1 MMDDKIVL
9 QRLGTMGSA
18 NVTFRSS
25 NDYQDILSTEDCV
38 LGALD
43 KVLKEMQD

>member
-1 MMDDKIVL
+1 MEDKIVL
-9 QRLGTMGSA
+9 QKLGTMSSA
-18 NVTFRSS
+18 NVTFRSP

-43 KVLKEMQD
+43 TVLKEMQD

>member
-1 MMDDKIVL
+1 MDDKIVL
-9 QRLGTMGSA
+9 QMLGTMGSA

-25 NDYQDILSTEDCV
+25 NNYQDILSTEDCV

-43 KVLKEMQD
+43 KVLNELKD

>member
-1 MMDDKIVL
+1 MDDKIVL
-9 QRLGTMGSA
+9 QMLGTMGSA

-25 NDYQDILSTEDCV
+25 NNYQDILSTEDCV

-43 KVLKEMQD
+43 KVINELKD